1 VMKLLPSL
9 RVVLDLDPLSEPIR
23 GRVVAERGRVADARA
38 FSGWIEL
45 SSLIEQMRA
54 EVDIEAAE
62 DPDTREPNLRT
73 SA

>member
-1 VMKLLPSL
+1 MSSL

-23 GRVVAERGRVADARA
+23 GRVAAEGDGNPQA

-54 EVDIEAAE
+54 AADTE
-62 DPDTREPNLRT
+62 GADYEPPDVSPT
-73 SA
+73 A